1 MLMLAL
7 AFVVF
12 LTPLETSA
20 GDTRFGLRQK
30 QQPDV
35 TGQWDVTLRG
45 RREMRFAL
53 LVRKEGDKLVATLI
67 APNREKRAATIE
79 QAGRDITIRFELDDP
94 GAQVPVVMT
103 GTVDGRDMQGTAD
116 IGGKATA
123 PWTARRRY

>member
-1 MLMLAL
+1 MLAL

>member
-1 MLMLAL
+1 MVAL